1 MTIKLIKIDPK
12 RFKVSCNKKIKDFF
26 NLQFDNLAT
35 ATKKYSENDDGF
47 GYGLYFIFH
56 KERLIY
62 IGKYCG
68 FKKNVAHERLYKHL
82 ASLTNRFEILNF
94 VGASKEKFYN
104 KKFTFTK
111 LLRKQRKELSSDQL
125 AINEINKHIKEK
137 QNKFITK
144 YEKIKNKEIYT
155 DTLKVLKEISIKDPV
170 NRIQMLTSEGKNQ
183 TKNRLKFAS
192 LHWDEFKKADA
203 KDIFNN
209 FECYY
214 LKFTKYNKSNK
225 SKKFDSDFGKKY
237 EKKCIENFWPFAN
250 KENFESYTVV
260 DPLKNNIKDII
271 KEIKKYNNV

>member
-1 MTIKLIKIDPK
+1 MNIKLIKIDPK
-12 RFKVSCNKKIKDFF
+12 RFKVSCNKNIKDFF
-26 NLQFDNLAT
+26 NLQFDNLAS

-47 GYGLYFIFH
+47 GYGLYSIFY

-94 VGASKEKFYN
+94 VGASKQKFYN

-144 YEKIKNKEIYT
+144 YEKIKYKEIYT
-155 DTLKVLKEISIKDPV
+155 DTLKVLKEISIKDSV
-170 NRIQMLTSEGKNQ
+170 NRIKMLTSEGKNQ
-183 TKNRLKFAS
+183 TKNRLLFAS

-225 SKKFDSDFGKKY
+225 SKKFDYDFGQKY
-237 EKKCIENFWPFAN
+237 EKECIGKFRPFAN
-250 KENFESYTVV
+250 KEISGSNTVNY
-260 DPLKNNIKDII
+260 PLKTNIKDIEKYI
-271 KEIKKYNNV
+271 KGMS